1 METKGEKLFMVHAM
15 LHFIEEAS
23 YPGEV
28 DFYSYD
34 VACRLK
40 SYLQSRDPELHQQ
53 VEPKLVLGYL
63 HSKSHKCQQWNVGFT
78 KKLGSGYNDGEQG
91 EHLNSWMLK
100 YVTFLQYMREEHM
113 YESMEDFLMS
123 LTRQTNANMDQV
135 LCKKLKHCMA
145 HIYEW
150 HATYVKL
157 CMELEDRPSQHS
169 FHINDVKVQQWVE
182 EYTARPEAAPSTLQ

>member
-1 METKGEKLFMVHAM
+1 
-15 LHFIEEAS
+15 
-23 YPGEV
+23 
-28 DFYSYD
+28 
-34 VACRLK
+34 
-40 SYLQSRDPELHQQ
+40 
-53 VEPKLVLGYL
+53 
-63 HSKSHKCQQWNVGFT
+63 
-78 KKLGSGYNDGEQG
+78 
-91 EHLNSWMLK
+91 MLK

-135 LCKKLKHCMA
+135 LYKKLKHCMA

-169 FHINDVKVQQWVE
+169 FHINGVKVQQWVE